1 MVEAFATLCQ
11 RGDGFIEHIAKS
23 PLGGDI
29 SPPRDI
35 VVLDRDEFVEDVI
48 EGINTAYNEGLTE
61 TEQTGQ
67 PAVPCERSY
76 QCAPACHE

>member
-1 MVEAFATLCQ
+1 MNSWK
-11 RGDGFIEHIAKS
+11 I
-23 PLGGDI
+23 
-29 SPPRDI
+29 
-35 VVLDRDEFVEDVI
+35 VI

>member
-35 VVLDRDEFVEDVI
+35 VVLDRDEFVED
-48 EGINTAYNEGLTE
+48 
-61 TEQTGQ
+61 
-67 PAVPCERSY
+67 
-76 QCAPACHE
+76 CH